1 MNDHPVDP
9 REKALKVN
17 LDPRFYGAFA
27 EIGAGQEVVRWFFRA
42 GGAAGTIA
50 KSISAYDMQV
60 SDAIYGSCARYVCR
74 ERLESMLE
82 YEQRLNLER
91 LSGARGSSTAFFAF
105 ADTVS
110 ARSFRGNNEC
120 HGWMGIKFQSR
131 PGGQNQQIVIHVR
144 MLDHDNAA
152 QQEALGIVGVNLI
165 YGACYY
171 CGQPEKLLESLL
183 DGLSTN
189 RIEIDLIDFS
199 GDEFAAVDNRVLSLR
214 LVQLGLTG
222 AAMFSARGK
231 VLQPSEVLYK
241 KPVLVARGRFRP
253 VTYVN
258 LDLAASAQRRFEQV
272 TEGIEPGETVSI
284 MEITMR
290 NLLAQGEVDLADFL
304 SRADVLATTGHT
316 VMVSDYVEYYRLAA
330 YLFRYTNAPDRARD
344 GGHESA
350 RALRRVVLLEARRRH
365 PRELRPPVQESIC
378 KLFVYPY
385 VDEQTRELVTIDNL
399 EVPPALRQLYGYLVD
414 RRCIVQLTDFNRD
427 YLGHLLARRAEQ
439 DRPEQHRVGV
449 DGASGRGGR
458 HQGAR
463 PVRLRA
469 ASDEETSAHRR
480 LIAQRLDPIDAS
492 LRSRSRPPETTGRGR
507 FGTAPRRVMTDGKST
522 SLRQPSWSSAERRD
536 RAQVRDDRVEVALL
550 RLRVEPVWHER
561 QQLAA
566 VAAVARRDRRLDL
579 VVGPLAEARIR
590 IRRDVRRHGRP
601 VVDERL
607 R

>member
-1 MNDHPVDP
+1 MGRPEGGDVNDHPVDA

-50 KSISAYDMQV
+50 KSISAYDMKV
-60 SDAIYGSCARYVCR
+60 SDAIYGACARYVCR
-74 ERLESMLE
+74 ERLEAMLE

-91 LSGARGSSTAFFAF
+91 LGGARGDNTAFFAF

-165 YGACYY
+165 YGACFL
-171 CGQPEKLLESLL
+171 CDKPEKLLESLL
-183 DGLSTN
+183 DGLNTS

-199 GDEFAAVDNRVLSLR
+199 GDEFAGVDNRVLSLR

-253 VTYVN
+253 VTHVN
-258 LDLAASAQRRFEQV
+258 LDLAASALRRFERTADVQ
-272 TEGIEPGETVSI
+272 PAETVSI

-330 YLFRYTNAPDRARD
+330 YLFRYTTRPIGLAMGAMNLRD
-344 GGHESA
+344 IFDEQYYAKLEGGILESFG
-350 RALRRVVLLEARRRH
+350 RLFKNNL
-365 PRELRPPVQESIC
+365 

-385 VDEQTRELVTIDNL
+385 IDEQTRELITLDNVK
-399 EVPPALRQLYGYLVD
+399 VPPALKQLFGYLVD
-414 RRCIVQLTDFNRD
+414 RGCIVQLTDFNRE
-427 YLGHLLARRAEQ
+427 YLGIYSHDVLSKIGPHNTEW
-439 DRPEQHRVGV
+439 ESMV
-449 DGASGRGGR
+449 
-458 HQGAR
+458 
-463 PVRLRA
+463 
-469 ASDEETSAHRR
+469 
-480 LIAQRLDPIDAS
+480 
-492 LRSRSRPPETTGRGR
+492 PP
-507 FGTAPRRVMTDGKST
+507 
-522 SLRQPSWSSAERRD
+522 
-536 RAQVRDDRVEVALL
+536 
-550 RLRVEPVWHER
+550 
-561 QQLAA
+561 A
-566 VAAVARRDRRLDL
+566 VAAVIKARGLFGFAQSAPTQRQRAA
-579 VVGPLAEARIR
+579 VS
-590 IRRDVRRHGRP
+590 
-601 VVDERL
+601 
-607 R
+607 

>member
-1 MNDHPVDP
+1 VNDHPVDP
-9 REKALKVN
+9 REKALRVN

-60 SDAIYGSCARYVCR
+60 SDAIYGPCARYVCR
-74 ERLESMLE
+74 ERLEAMLE

-91 LSGARGSSTAFFAF
+91 LSGARGGSTAFFAF

-131 PGGQNQQIVIHVR
+131 AGGQNQQIVIHVR

-152 QQEALGIVGVNLI
+152 QQEALGIVGVNLV

-171 CGQPEKLLESLL
+171 GDEPEKLLESLL

-258 LDLAASAQRRFEQV
+258 LDLAAAALRRFEQV
-272 TEGIEPGETVSI
+272 TTDAEPGETVSI

-330 YLFRYTNAPDRARD
+330 YLFRYTNRPIGLAM
-344 GGHESA
+344 GGMNLREIFDESYYSK
-350 RALRRVVLLEARRRH
+350 LEGGI
-365 PRELRPPVQESIC
+365 LESFGRLFKNNL

-385 VDEQTRELVTIDNL
+385 VDEQTRELVTLDNL
-399 EVPPALRQLYGYLVD
+399 QVPPALRQLYGYLVD
-414 RRCIVQLTDFNRD
+414 RGCIVQLTDFNRD
-427 YLGHLLARRAEQ
+427 YLGIYSHDVLSKIGPNNTEW
-439 DRPEQHRVGV
+439 ESMV
-449 DGASGRGGR
+449 
-458 HQGAR
+458 
-463 PVRLRA
+463 
-469 ASDEETSAHRR
+469 
-480 LIAQRLDPIDAS
+480 
-492 LRSRSRPPETTGRGR
+492 PP
-507 FGTAPRRVMTDGKST
+507 
-522 SLRQPSWSSAERRD
+522 
-536 RAQVRDDRVEVALL
+536 
-550 RLRVEPVWHER
+550 
-561 QQLAA
+561 A
-566 VAAVARRDRRLDL
+566 VAAVIKARGLFGYAQSAPNKRQRTA
-579 VVGPLAEARIR
+579 V
-590 IRRDVRRHGRP
+590 
-601 VVDERL
+601 
-607 R
+607 